1 VRVPLVSLMLAAALA
16 ASSAAPAQDLPL
28 AGQSPPSPAGVQQG
42 GGAPFAAERAAPTRK
57 QVQQAVE
64 QLAQDP
70 NLAGK
75 RRQKT
80 LRFKAS
86 PEKASPQPAPTLQ
99 WLADLF
105 RWVADAGRLL
115 VWALGAVA
123 LALLLVGLRHWV
135 RWRGGAGSAPAA
147 KLPSHVRD
155 LDIRRESL
163 PADIGTAAR
172 ALWERGQA
180 RSALSLLYR
189 GALSRLVHLHA
200 VPIRASSTEEECVRL
215 AARALDRPDSDF
227 LARLVQAWELTVY
240 GSRLPDG
247 AEVLALCAGFDARLG
262 RQNAPQAHPPALA
275 GAQR

>member
-1 VRVPLVSLMLAAALA
+1 MRLLGVSLLLAAALA
-16 ASSAAPAQDLPL
+16 ASAAAPAQE
-28 AGQSPPSPAGVQQG
+28 Q
-42 GGAPFAAERAAPTRK
+42 AAPTRE

-64 QLAQDP
+64 QLAKDP

-75 RRQKT
+75 RKQKT
-80 LRFKAS
+80 LRFKPSAD
-86 PEKASPQPAPTLQ
+86 KAPSRSTPALQ

-105 RWVADAGRLL
+105 GWVADTARFL

-135 RWRGGAGSAPAA
+135 RWRGGATSAPAA

-163 PADIGTAAR
+163 PTDIGAAAR
-172 ALWERGQA
+172 TLWERGQA
-180 RSALSLLYR
+180 RGALSLLYR

-215 AARALDRPDSDF
+215 ADRQLARTDSAF
-227 LARLVQAWELTVY
+227 LARLVRAWELTVY
-240 GSRLPDG
+240 GLRLPDG
-247 AEVLALCAGFDARLG
+247 AEVLALCTGFDAHLG
-262 RQNAPQAHPPALA
+262 RQPAADTSPHARA
-275 GAQR
+275 GAPR

>member
-1 VRVPLVSLMLAAALA
+1 MRLRWADLWLAAALV
-16 ASSAAPAQDLPL
+16 ASAAAPAQE
-28 AGQSPPSPAGVQQG
+28 Q
-42 GGAPFAAERAAPTRK
+42 AAPTRE

-64 QLAQDP
+64 QLAKDP

-75 RRQKT
+75 RKQKT
-80 LRFKAS
+80 LRLKAS
-86 PEKASPQPAPTLQ
+86 PDKAPTQPTPTLQ

-105 RWVADAGRLL
+105 RWVADAGRFLM
-115 VWALGAVA
+115 WALGAVA

-135 RWRGGAGSAPAA
+135 RWRGGASSAPAA

-163 PADIGTAAR
+163 PADIGAAAR
-172 ALWERGQA
+172 TLWERGQA
-180 RSALSLLYR
+180 RGALSLLYR

-215 AARALDRPDSDF
+215 ADRRLARPDCEF
-227 LARLVQAWELTVY
+227 LARLVRAWELTVY

-247 AEVLALCAGFDARLG
+247 AEVLALCTGFDAHLG
-262 RQNAPQAHPPALA
+262 RQPAPDARPPTLA
-275 GAQR
+275 GTPR